1 MNAKNQILGI
11 TSEVTENLVD
21 NILLNTTENALEEV
35 IKAFP
40 IVGALKGLYQG
51 FTQYQLNK
59 RAQQFL
65 YFIEECES
73 RDPGDILKIFKDK
86 SNVEMGM
93 EIINAL
99 DTSYLVNHAQ
109 MLARVTLLYDTE
121 EISRE
126 KFLEYVHVIPRLT
139 SHLLTQI
146 KYCYEQQLL
155 LIAAN
160 KSDDGFGGGDFE
172 LVGYKFLSPVPLAS
186 GGFRYKGTTH
196 LKFFYENIYQN
207 SHGRS

>member
-1 MNAKNQILGI
+1 MNTKNKILGI
-11 TSEVTENLVD
+11 TSEASENLVK
-21 NILLNTTENALEEV
+21 NVLLNTTENILEDI
-35 IKAFP
+35 IKALP
-40 IVGALKGLYQG
+40 MVNSLKGIYQG

-65 YFIEECES
+65 YFVEECENKNS
-73 RDPGDILKIFKDK
+73 GNILKIFKDK
-86 SNVEMGM
+86 NNIEMGM

-109 MLARVTLLYDTE
+109 MLARVTLLYDAK

-126 KFLEYVHVIPRLT
+126 KFLEYIHVIPRLT

-160 KSDDGFGGGDFE
+160 KLDDGFVGGNFE

-186 GGFRYKGTTH
+186 NGFKYTGTTH
-196 LKFFYENIYQN
+196 LIFFYEKIYQN
-207 SHGRS
+207 SNGKY